1 MYLRAQITISS
12 ENKFDFFLFEKM
24 KDGLMVNVIFQFLV
38 STYFL
43 KLFKM
48 ACQPSRCISIGK
60 VLSASN
66 VISIL
71 VLASLS
77 SSLVVN
83 IISTCL
89 PSVREYT
96 INSFVFTCL

>member
-1 MYLRAQITISS
+1 MTLRAQIIISS
-12 ENKFDFFLFEKM
+12 QNKFDFFLFENERRTR
-24 KDGLMVNVIFQFLV
+24 VNVIFQFLL

-48 ACQPSRCISIGK
+48 ACQPSRCISTGL

-66 VISIL
+66 VVAIL
-71 VLASLS
+71 VLAS
-77 SSLVVN
+77 SSLVN
-83 IISTCL
+83 STSTFL
-89 PSVREYT
+89 PSEIEYT

>member
-38 STYFL
+38 STYIL

-48 ACQPSRCISIGK
+48 ACQPSRCISIGLI
-60 VLSASN
+60 LSASK
-66 VISIL
+66 VVSIL
-71 VLASLS
+71 VLAL
-77 SSLVVN
+77 SSLVNVT
-83 IISTCL
+83 STFL
-89 PSVREYT
+89 PSEIEYT
-96 INSFVFTCL
+96 INSFAITC